1 MHFLID
7 RGTIDKCEIQFA
19 TGIVCRGW
27 GDRVLRSDVACFVA
41 SKLTKKI
48 TKNKKQKT
56 KLKKKQ

>member
-48 TKNKKQKT
+48 TKNKK
-56 KLKKKQ
+56 